1 MKTHKI
7 LSYSAII
14 LLLAGLM
21 FSSSCNKLKDAADG
35 AKLIIDYNL
44 IETTIDVQFYDAAT
58 GELIGRNDDMSV
70 NARITGRDSEGVMD
84 VTGVQHQSMQYAS
97 QSGIL
102 GLALLLNSSF
112 TPSLTKPISFNV
124 VGNVPGYLA
133 TSQKVTLV
141 APGRTQIRVNMVRLD
156 NPPEGVTVSRETG
169 VSSAIAGRVENP
181 ATVQTPG
188 GRARIE
194 LPAGIVLRD
203 AGGEP
208 LSGSLNMT
216 VVHFDNTVE
225 EALASF
231 PGGLMP
237 TVTRSDGSAEDGMFY
252 SAGFVAIELT
262 DASGRQAATFEDG
275 TISLEA
281 IINPQTFNPE
291 TNGNVA
297 AGDQVPLW
305 SYNENTGEWKE
316 EGVANII
323 QNGGELT
330 STVELTHLSYYN
342 FVWFYGS
349 YCFEGVPF
357 VFSITNPTC
366 DCYVMQGAMYRQID
380 NSFMTYVYMWVC
392 GDEPVYTQY
401 APSGVPVYI
410 EWQDDYYNNITIAPA
425 SQPTLIDD
433 LCSGTPVQVNVVSQ
447 PSNGI
452 TIEVEVYCASE
463 PNVIIRPSFGA
474 WYRGVNDWN
483 WRWAE
488 MVNGYAE
495 ICDVEVGQ
503 TYVVGIYYDNDW
515 YETEVTVTQESYSY
529 VGFELPADV
538 CSEVFGF

>member
-1 MKTHKI
+1 
-7 LSYSAII
+7 
-14 LLLAGLM
+14 
-21 FSSSCNKLKDAADG
+21 
-35 AKLIIDYNL
+35 
-44 IETTIDVQFYDAAT
+44 
-58 GELIGRNDDMSV
+58 MSV
-70 NARITGRDSEGVMD
+70 NAQITGRDSEGVMD
-84 VTGVQHQSMQYAS
+84 ITGVQHQSMQYAS
-97 QSGIL
+97 QRGML
-102 GLALLLNSSF
+102 GLALLPNSSF
-112 TPSLTKPISFNV
+112 TPSLSNPISFNV
-124 VGNVPGYLA
+124 VGNVSGYLA

-141 APGRTQIRVNMVRLD
+141 ASGRNQIRVNMVRLD

-188 GRARIE
+188 GRARVE
-194 LPAGIVLRD
+194 MPAGIVLRD

-208 LSGSLNMT
+208 LSGSLDMT

-237 TVTRSDGSAEDGMFY
+237 TVTRSDGSTEDGMFY

-316 EGVANII
+316 ESLANIV

-342 FVWFYGS
+342 FDWFYGD
-349 YCFEGVPF
+349 YCYEGVPF
-357 VFSITNPTC
+357 VFSATNPTC

-392 GDEPVYTQY
+392 GDQPVYTQY

-410 EWQDDYYNNITIAPA
+410 EWEDDYYNNITIAPA